1 MCSGKDCLSKPFSHI
16 YVEDKIKNHP
26 VACKILSNFKGST
39 IIDIR
44 HYKDVFTPSGQN
56 LLLAKNSPSLIL
68 AKKEG
73 RLIYEGAPVCEDF
86 GNEHFYYTSLIMN
99 CYYDCE
105 YCYLQGMYPSAN
117 IVIFVNIDDIFN
129 ELESLLKE
137 HPVYICISYDTDLLA
152 LEGFTGFVKEFIKF
166 SACHKNLTVECR
178 TKSANIGI
186 IKKYIAEG
194 LYVPANFI
202 FAWTLS
208 PALIAEKYEHKTPD
222 FTTRLKAVKEAS
234 KLGLSLRL
242 CFDPV
247 LKVPDYEDLYGDMLE
262 RVFSEIAPNCLRD
275 ISIGGFRTSK
285 DFLSKMRKRRENSAI
300 LSYPYVLEDGV
311 YSYGLKENKK
321 LTGFL
326 IDRSAEYIDKSK
338 IFTWE

>member
-26 VACKILSNFKGST
+26 VAEDILSRFKRST

-117 IVIFVNIDDIFN
+117 IVIFVNIDEVFN

-152 LEGFTGFVKEFIKF
+152 LEGFTGFVK
-166 SACHKNLTVECR
+166 
-178 TKSANIGI
+178 
-186 IKKYIAEG
+186 
-194 LYVPANFI
+194 
-202 FAWTLS
+202 
-208 PALIAEKYEHKTPD
+208 
-222 FTTRLKAVKEAS
+222 
-234 KLGLSLRL
+234 
-242 CFDPV
+242 
-247 LKVPDYEDLYGDMLE
+247 
-262 RVFSEIAPNCLRD
+262 
-275 ISIGGFRTSK
+275 
-285 DFLSKMRKRRENSAI
+285 
-300 LSYPYVLEDGV
+300 
-311 YSYGLKENKK
+311 
-321 LTGFL
+321 
-326 IDRSAEYIDKSK
+326 
-338 IFTWE
+338 

>member
-1 MCSGKDCLSKPFSHI
+1 MCSGKDYLNKPFSHI
-16 YVEDKIKNHP
+16 YVEEKVKNHP
-26 VACKILSNFKGST
+26 ITEDILVNFKNST
-39 IIDIR
+39 LVDIR

-73 RLIYEGAPVCEDF
+73 RLIYDGAPVCEDF
-86 GNEHFYYTSLIMN
+86 GNKHFYYTSLIMN

-105 YCYLQGMYPSAN
+105 YCYLSGMYPSAN
-117 IVIFVNIDDIFN
+117 IVIFVNIDEVCK
-129 ELESLLKE
+129 ELDLLLKE

-152 LEGFTGFVKEFIKF
+152 LEGFTGFIKEFIKYT
-166 SACHKNLTVECR
+166 ARHNNLTVECR

-186 IKKYIAEG
+186 IRKYMDEG
-194 LYVPANFI
+194 LVIPSNFI

-208 PALIAEKYEHKTPD
+208 PELVAEKYEHKAPG
-222 FTTRLKAVKEAS
+222 FNGRLNAVKVACD
-234 KLGLSLRL
+234 LGLSLRL

-247 LKVPDYEDLYGDMLE
+247 LKVPDYEVLYGDMLE
-262 RVFSEIAPNCLRD
+262 RVFTEISPDCLRD

-300 LSYPYVLEDGV
+300 LNYPYVLEDGV
-311 YSYGLKENKK
+311 YSYGTEENKK

-326 IDRSAEYIDKSK
+326 IDRSAGYIDKSK

>member
-1 MCSGKDCLSKPFSHI
+1 M
-16 YVEDKIKNHP
+16 
-26 VACKILSNFKGST
+26 
-39 IIDIR
+39 
-44 HYKDVFTPSGQN
+44 
-56 LLLAKNSPSLIL
+56 
-68 AKKEG
+68 
-73 RLIYEGAPVCEDF
+73 CEDF

-117 IVIFVNIDDIFN
+117 IVIFVNIDDVFN

-152 LEGFTGFVKEFIKF
+152 LEGFTGFVKEFINF
-166 SACHKNLTVECR
+166 TSCHKNLTVECR
-178 TKSANIGI
+178 TKSANIGS
-186 IKKYIAEG
+186 IKKYMDEG
-194 LYVPANFI
+194 LDVPANFI

-208 PALIAEKYEHKTPD
+208 PALIATKYEHKTHD
-222 FTTRLKAVKEAS
+222 FTSRLKAVKEAS
-234 KLGLSLRL
+234 TLGLSLRL

-262 RVFSEIAPNCLRD
+262 RVFREIAPNCLRD

-326 IDRSAEYIDKSK
+326 IDRSARYIDKSK